1 MQTANKRSFLTFQEI
16 ILKLQSFWTSHG
28 CVLMQS
34 YDYPVGAGTSHPAT
48 FLKSLGP
55 KEWNCV
61 FAQSCRRPTDGRYGD
76 SPNRLQHY
84 YQMQVVLKP
93 APANIQNL
101 YLSSLQILGLDV
113 LNNDIRFVEDNWEN
127 PSLGAWGVGWEVWFN
142 GMEVTQFTYFQQ
154 VGGIACNPV
163 LGEIT
168 YGLERLAMYIQNKDS
183 VYDIVWAI
191 SPTGQEVLY
200 RDVFLENEK
209 QQSKYNFE
217 ASDPQFLF
225 DLFNKFEQQAS
236 DMVLAGIILPAYD
249 LMLQMSHAFNQ
260 LDARGVISS
269 TERATYIARIRKIAN
284 NIAAQ
289 YLMLLGK

>member
-1 MQTANKRSFLTFQEI
+1 MKDRVSRVLTFQEI
-16 ILKLQSFWTSHG
+16 ILKLEEFWTKHG

-55 KEWNCV
+55 HEWNCV

-93 APANIQNL
+93 APSNIQNL

-142 GMEVTQFTYFQQ
+142 GMEITQFTYFQQ
-154 VGGIACNPV
+154 VGGLVCSPV

-168 YGLERLAMYIQNKDS
+168 YGLERLAMYIQKKET
-183 VYDIVWAI
+183 VYDIVWAV
-191 SPTGQEVLY
+191 SPSGKEVLY

-217 ASDPQFLF
+217 SSDAKFLF
-225 DLFNKFEQQAS
+225 QLFNQFEHQAS
-236 DMVLAGIILPAYD
+236 EMINQELVLPAYD

-269 TERATYIARIRKIAN
+269 TERAAYIARIRKIAN
-284 NIAAQ
+284 SIAAA
-289 YLMLLGK
+289 YLTEVNK

>member
-1 MQTANKRSFLTFQEI
+1 MKDRVIKVLTFQEI
-16 ILKLQSFWTSHG
+16 ILKLEGFWTKHG

-48 FLKSLGP
+48 FLKSLGSS
-55 KEWNCV
+55 EWNCV

-142 GMEVTQFTYFQQ
+142 GMEITQFTYFQQ
-154 VGGIACNPV
+154 VGGLVCSPV

-168 YGLERLAMYIQNKDS
+168 YGLERLAMYIQKKET
-183 VYDIVWAI
+183 VYDIVWAV
-191 SPTGQEVLY
+191 SPSGKEVLY
-200 RDVFLENEK
+200 KDVFLENEK

-217 ASDPQFLF
+217 SSDAKFLF
-225 DLFNKFEQQAS
+225 QLFNQFEHQAS
-236 DMVLAGIILPAYD
+236 EMVNQELVLPAYD

-269 TERATYIARIRKIAN
+269 TERAAYIARIRKIAN
-284 NIAAQ
+284 SIASA
-289 YLMLLGK
+289 YLTEVNK